1 MSKKQNGNRTV
12 IQEFNENRNTVIS
25 MENIND
31 EDVEKT
37 KRNVLYSHLVDDYAD
52 YIKRTID
59 FKYKSR
65 IVVSTLLIAVFILV
79 IALYIYM
86 SFYTLPNLLK
96 SDNRKVVESMIT
108 IISAFGTLISTIIIL
123 PKVIVEFIFN
133 KEEDQYIVDLIKH
146 TQDFDTDNKIINNHC
161 H

>member
-1 MSKKQNGNRTV
+1 MDKKQNENKTA
-12 IQEFNENRNTVIS
+12 IQEFNENKSNVVS
-25 MENIND
+25 MENISD
-31 EDVEKT
+31 ESLEKK

-52 YIKRTID
+52 YINKTID

-65 IVVSTLLIAVFILV
+65 IAVSTLLVTVFIL
-79 IALYIYM
+79 IIGICLYM
-86 SFYTLPNLLK
+86 SFYILPSLLK
-96 SDNRKVVESMIT
+96 NDNHKVAESLIT
-108 IISAFGTLISTIIIL
+108 VSTTFGTLISTIIVL

-146 TQDFDTDNKIINNHC
+146 TQDFDNNNQIINNHC